1 VPRPLLALAAGLALG
16 CAMALAGVPSAAAA
30 TAQVTIDV
38 PAGKVKS
45 VRLRHL
51 PRGAQV
57 GFVIIANGKLGVALV
72 GGKQLKGG
80 KARALFRAAFS
91 RRISFKVAIPA
102 SDDYYL
108 VLDNRRGA
116 ATITVT
122 ATVEAE
128 AGKRK
133 APSAPALPKPGGKF
147 DQTRAAGGARA

>member
-1 VPRPLLALAAGLALG
+1 MPRPLLALAAGFALG
-16 CAMALAGVPSAAAA
+16 CAAALAGVAPAAAA

-51 PRGAQV
+51 PRGTQV

-80 KARALFRAAFS
+80 KASALFRAAFS
-91 RRISFKVAIPA
+91 RRLSFKIAIPA

-116 ATITVT
+116 ATVRVT

-128 AGKRK
+128 AGKKK
-133 APSAPALPKPGGKF
+133 APAAPKREEKL
-147 DQTRAAGGARA
+147 DQTRAAGAARA

>member
-1 VPRPLLALAAGLALG
+1 MPRPLLALAAGIALG
-16 CAMALAGVPSAAAA
+16 GAAALAGAPSAAAA
-30 TAQVTIDV
+30 SAQVTIDV
-38 PAGKVKS
+38 PAGKIKS

-51 PRGAQV
+51 PRGTQV